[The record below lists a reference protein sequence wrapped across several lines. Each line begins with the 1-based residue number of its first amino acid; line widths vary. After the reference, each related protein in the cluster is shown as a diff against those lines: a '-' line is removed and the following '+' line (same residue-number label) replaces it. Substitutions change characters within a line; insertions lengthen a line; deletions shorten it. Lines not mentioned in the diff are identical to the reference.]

1 VSTEP
6 GWIELSEVVALNK
19 GAVTITREQH
29 LLINPGTLES
39 AVMSPRNLFQYENED
54 DVGVLAC
61 RLIVALSR
69 AHAFIQGNKRTAWLS
84 GVMFLNINGYDIVLP
99 SIEANQFI
107 AEQMTK
113 VIKRDVPEAEFLG
126 NLDPFIVTL

>member
-1 VSTEP
+1 MSTEP

-54 DVGVLAC
+54 DIGVLAC
-61 RLIVALSR
+61 RLIVALS
-69 AHAFIQGNKRTAWLS
+69 APMLS
-84 GVMFLNINGYDIVLP
+84 SSEISAPPGFQ
-99 SIEANQFI
+99 A
-107 AEQMTK
+107 
-113 VIKRDVPEAEFLG
+113 
-126 NLDPFIVTL
+126 

>member
-1 VSTEP
+1 MSTEP

-99 SIEANQFI
+99 SIQANQFI
-107 AEQMTK
+107 GEEMTK
-113 VIKRDVPEAEFLG
+113 VIRREITEAVFLTH
-126 NLDPFIVTL
+126 LDRFIVTL

>member
-1 VSTEP
+1 MSTEP
-6 GWIELSEVVALNK
+6 GWIELSEVIALNK

-54 DVGVLAC
+54 DIGVLAC

-113 VIKRDVPEAEFLG
+113 VIKRDASEAEFLG
-126 NLDPFIVTL
+126 NVDSFIVTL

>member
-1 VSTEP
+1 MSTEP
-6 GWIELSEVVALNK
+6 GWIELSEVIALNK
-19 GAVTITREQH
+19 VAVTVTREQH

-39 AVMSPRNLFQYENED
+39 AVMSPRNLFLYKNED
-54 DVGVLAC
+54 DIGVLAC

-99 SIEANQFI
+99 SVDANVFI
-107 AEQMTK
+107 AKQMTK
-113 VIKRDVPEAEFLG
+113 VIKRDVSEAEFLG